1 MEAAVPAIPDPAPR
15 MAPRYRLLA
24 GGFNL
29 AERVIPARLLPS
41 LGDDALIKAARVQPR
56 SSARLGLAK
65 LTEALARQTELSLF
79 GRVSVR
85 YDMLRLLR
93 NAALIE
99 RMHADDPGIA
109 ARPVERPLFI
119 LGLPR
124 SGTTFLHTLMS
135 YDPDIMVPRNWQTLY
150 PAPRRQGFDPS
161 RDAKARKTDR
171 QLRMFAG
178 LAPEFPLV
186 HPVHA
191 DSPQECSEITAH
203 VFQSLRFDTTFRV
216 PAYLDWLDAHGHDE
230 AFAFHKQFLQA
241 MQHGVSARAWALK
254 CPDHTF
260 SMDAI
265 LRVYPD
271 AQFVIVHRDPLHVF
285 ASVAHLTEVLRRP
298 FVRRTDPQE
307 IGAQVSARW
316 IEGARL
322 LIEFDQ
328 RRDVRPDDKIQIHYD
343 DLVRDP
349 LAAIRLIYDQFGYAL
364 WPQAEAAMRGFM
376 AARPR
381 GGYGKNHYVTGR
393 FGINPERLRPDF
405 AAYTEYFGVKPRVA

>member
-1 MEAAVPAIPDPAPR
+1 MDAAIPPVPGIAPAMTMP
-15 MAPRYRLLA
+15 YRLLS
-24 GGFNL
+24 GGFAA
-29 AERVIPARLLPS
+29 AESVLPERLLPS
-41 LGDDALIKAARVQPR
+41 LNDASLIKAAKTAPR
-56 SSARLGLAK
+56 ASARQGLAK
-65 LTEALARQTELSLF
+65 LTAAMAAETEFSLF

-99 RMHADDPGIA
+99 RMHSENPAIG
-109 ARPVERPLFI
+109 ARPVARPLFI

-135 YDPDIMVPRNWQTLY
+135 HDPDIMVPRNWQTLY
-150 PAPRRQGFDPS
+150 PAPRPPDFDAA
-161 RDAKARKTDR
+161 RDAKARKTDQ

-216 PAYLDWLDAHGHDE
+216 PSYLAWLDGHGHDE

-241 MQHGVSARAWALK
+241 MQHGVAARGWALK

-265 LRVYPD
+265 LRIYPD
-271 AQFVIVHRDPLHVF
+271 AQFVVVHRDPLHVF

-298 FVRRTDPQE
+298 FVRQTNPRE
-307 IGAQVSARW
+307 IGAQVAARW
-316 IEGARL
+316 IEGARQ
-322 LIEFDQ
+322 LIAFDQ
-328 RRDVRPDDKIQIHYD
+328 RPDVREADKIQVQYD
-343 DLVRDP
+343 DLIRDP

-364 WPQAEAAMRGFM
+364 STQAEAAMRAFM
-376 AARPR
+376 AAAPR
-381 GGYGKNHYVTGR
+381 GGYGKNRYATAR
-393 FGINPERLRPDF
+393 FGINPNHLRPDF
-405 AAYTEYFGVKPRVA
+405 AAYTEYFGVKPQPA

>member
-1 MEAAVPAIPDPAPR
+1 MPEIPETAPR
-15 MAPRYRLLA
+15 QAPRYRLLS
-24 GGFNL
+24 GGFDV
-29 AERVIPARLLPS
+29 AERVIPRRLLPS
-41 LGDDALIKAARVQPR
+41 LDDASLIRAAKVRPR
-56 SSARLGLAK
+56 DSAREGLAR
-65 LTEALARQTELSLF
+65 LTAALARETELSLF

-99 RMHADDPGIA
+99 RMHSENPAIS
-109 ARPVERPLFI
+109 ARPVSRPLFI

-150 PAPRRQGFDPS
+150 PAPRPPDFNPAH
-161 RDAKARKTDR
+161 DAKARKTDQ

-178 LAPEFPLV
+178 LAPEFPLL
-186 HPVHA
+186 HPIDA

-216 PAYLDWLDAHGHDE
+216 PSYLEWIDAHGHDE
-230 AFAFHKQFLQA
+230 AFVFHKQFLQA
-241 MQHGVSARAWALK
+241 MQHGVAARGWALK

-271 AQFVIVHRDPLHVF
+271 AQFVVVHRDPLHVF

-298 FVRRTDPQE
+298 FVRQTDPRE

-316 IEGARL
+316 IEGASK
-322 LIEFDQ
+322 LIEFD
-328 RRDVRPDDKIQIHYD
+328 RRADVREDDKIQIHYD

-364 WPQAEAAMRGFM
+364 SPQAEAAMATFM
-376 AARPR
+376 AAKPG
-381 GGYGKNHYVTGR
+381 GGYGKNRHATGR

-405 AAYTEYFGVKPRVA
+405 AAYTEYFGVKPQPA

>member
-1 MEAAVPAIPDPAPR
+1 MSAVVLAIPDAAPP
-15 MAPRYRLLA
+15 MALRYRLLSGA
-24 GGFNL
+24 FKT
-29 AERVIPARLLPS
+29 AERLAPERFLPALT
-41 LGDDALIKAARVQPR
+41 GDALIEAAGTRPR
-56 SSARLGLAK
+56 ASARQGLRM
-65 LTEALARQTELSLF
+65 LTEALARETELSLF

-99 RMHADDPGIA
+99 RMHEETPAIA

-150 PAPRRQGFDPS
+150 PAPRPQGFDPA
-161 RDAKARKTDR
+161 RDTRARKTDK

-186 HPVHA
+186 HPIHA

-216 PAYLDWLDAHGHDE
+216 PSYLEWLDAHGHDE

-241 MQHGVSARAWALK
+241 MQHGVSARGWALK

-298 FVRRTDPQE
+298 FVRQTDPRE

-316 IEGARL
+316 IEGAQQ
-322 LIEFDQ
+322 LIAFD
-328 RRDVRPDDKIQIHYD
+328 RRQDVAEADKIQIHYD

-349 LAAIRLIYDQFGYAL
+349 MAAIRLIYGQFGYRLSA
-364 WPQAEAAMRGFM
+364 QAEASMTAFM
-376 AARPR
+376 AAKPR
-381 GGYGKNHYVTGR
+381 GGYGKNRYATGR

-405 AAYTEYFGVKPRVA
+405 AAYTEYFGVKPQPA